1 MVCEIVRFTDDHF
14 PRWVEARFV
23 DADGLEWVFEDKVPI
38 FTAADLRADTR
49 YPVPAVIRC
58 VVIDSDES
66 LGRTLIDTSRPD
78 GLTAK
83 DGVTTR
89 FWVESRHVTP

>member
-1 MVCEIVRFTDDHF
+1 
-14 PRWVEARFV
+14 
-23 DADGLEWVFEDKVPI
+23 
-38 FTAADLRADTR
+38 
-49 YPVPAVIRC
+49 
-58 VVIDSDES
+58 VIDSDES